1 MATQDFNGT
10 PEISPLQ
17 LARTLEAGDP
27 LQVLDVRA
35 PGRVAAGRIDL
46 VPADRFH
53 NIVGSQLVTLRS
65 LRGTGID
72 SRLPV
77 TVVCDHGH
85 DSKTVAAHLNRL
97 GCRATSL
104 SGGVAAW
111 MSLVLARELEP
122 PPPLDRLIQF
132 DRVGKGALGYLLVS
146 TGQALIVDP
155 PRDAEAYLLA
165 AHDTGAE
172 VVGVADTHVHADYIS
187 GAPTLARILGVP
199 YYLHA
204 ADSAYPYDGTPGS
217 LDFRPLEDGDTIRIG
232 RLALRARHTPGHT
245 EGSLSYLIGT
255 AAALTGDFIFIRSVG
270 RPDLAGK
277 VSEWTTQL
285 WESLEA
291 VRRDWPRETI
301 IYPAHYS
308 SETER
313 RDDRS
318 VGAPLR
324 QLLEEND
331 AFQFP
336 DRDAFARWVDNAT
349 APFPPAY
356 RQIKAVNVGL
366 ASVDEREAEEL
377 EVGRNECALGGR

>member
-17 LARTLEAGDP
+17 LARALEAGDP

-35 PGRVAAGRIDL
+35 PDRVAAGRIDL
-46 VPADRFH
+46 VPANRFH
-53 NIVGSQLVTLRS
+53 NIVGSQLLTFQS
-65 LRGTGID
+65 LKGTGID

-77 TVVCDHGH
+77 TVVCGHGH
-85 DSKTVAAHLNRL
+85 DSWTVAAHLNRL
-97 GCRATSL
+97 GYRATSL

-146 TGQALIVDP
+146 AGQALIVDP

-165 AHDTGAE
+165 AHDAGAE

-187 GAPTLARILGVP
+187 GASSLARILGVP

-217 LDFRPLEDGDTIRIG
+217 LEFRSLEDGDTIRVG
-232 RLALRARHTPGHT
+232 RLALRASHTPGHT
-245 EGSLSYLIGT
+245 EGSLTYLIGT

-277 VSEWTTQL
+277 ASAWTAQL
-285 WESLEA
+285 WESLQA
-291 VRRDWPRETI
+291 VRRDWPPETI

-308 SETER
+308 SENER
-313 RDDRS
+313 RSDRS

-324 QLLEEND
+324 QLFEENA
-331 AFQFP
+331 AFRIP
-336 DRDAFARWVDNAT
+336 ERDAFAQWVEDAM
-349 APFPPAY
+349 APVPAAY
-356 RQIKAVNVGL
+356 RRIKAVNVGL
-366 ASVDEREAEEL
+366 ASVDEQEAEEL
-377 EVGRNECALGGR
+377 EVGRNECALEER